1 MSRKG
6 LTPVIAMIL
15 LLMMT
20 VAAAGASFYWLVRI
34 QSELQGGTQMYQ
46 KTTFEAMTSSVIW
59 QTSSYNRTS
68 EILTIVALNT
78 GTAKIPISDST
89 TSPKTVWT
97 LTNGDGDILCTSDWS
112 GLDSDGDGTNDTKC
126 LSGCGSDLVLKD
138 SRNIELNLSDSE
150 CDISS
155 QSNGSTV
162 AVDITFSGIAPLKG
176 QFEI

>member
-1 MSRKG
+1 MSKKG
-6 LTPVIAMIL
+6 LTPVVAMIL

-20 VAAAGASFYWLVRI
+20 VAAAGSSFYWLVRI
-34 QSELQGGTQMYQ
+34 QSELQGGTQASQ
-46 KTTFEAMTSSVIW
+46 DVTFEAMSSSVIW

-78 GTAKIPISDST
+78 GTTKIPISDSA
-89 TSPKTVWT
+89 TSPKSVWT

-112 GLDSDGDGTNDTKC
+112 GLDSDNDGTNDTKC

-138 SRNIELNLSDSE
+138 LRAIELNLSDSE

-155 QSNGSTV
+155 QSNGSTI
-162 AVDITFSGIAPLKG
+162 AVDITFSGTAPLKG

>member
-1 MSRKG
+1 MSKKG
-6 LTPVIAMIL
+6 LTPVVAMIL

-20 VAAAGASFYWLVRI
+20 VAAAGSSFYWLVRI
-34 QSELQGGTQMYQ
+34 QSELQGGTQAHQ
-46 KTTFEAMTSSVIW
+46 DSTFEAMTSSVIW

-68 EILTIVALNT
+68 EILQIVALNT
-78 GTAKIPISDST
+78 GTTKIPISDSGN
-89 TSPKTVWT
+89 SPKSVWT
-97 LTNGDGDILCTSDWS
+97 LTNSDGDILCNSDWS

-138 SRNIELNLSDSE
+138 SRTIKLNLTNSE

-162 AVDITFSGIAPLKG
+162 AVDITLSGVTPLKG

>member
-1 MSRKG
+1 MSKKG
-6 LTPVIAMIL
+6 LTPVVAMIL

-34 QSELQGGTQMYQ
+34 QSELQGGTQQ
-46 KTTFEAMTSSVIW
+46 FQDSTFESMTSSVIW

-68 EILTIVALNT
+68 EILQIVALNT
-78 GTAKIPISDST
+78 GTTKIPISDSG

-97 LTNGDGDILCTSDWS
+97 LTNSDGDILCNSDWS
-112 GLDSDGDGTNDTKC
+112 GLDSDSDGTNDTKC

-138 SRNIELNLSDSE
+138 SRIIKLNLTNSE

-155 QSNGSTV
+155 QRNGSTV
-162 AVDITFSGIAPLKG
+162 AVDITLSGVTPLKG